1 MKKILSIAVA
11 IAAAII
17 IAVVTT
23 SLVTKPKEN
32 PGTEQGPE
40 KYSVTFVIDEDAENK
55 PQDLSE
61 VESGS
66 KITEP
71 TPAPTLEGYTFAGWY
86 NEPVGG
92 EKWDFGN
99 KTVTEDVTLY
109 AQWTENG
116 ETPPPPVQKYTV
128 TFDLNK
134 SGATG
139 GPAPITNV
147 ESGSTV
153 ERPTEIPQATGF
165 TFDDWYKAADG
176 TAKWNFDTDV
186 VTQNTTIYAHWTD
199 NGVTPPAQEYTVT
212 FDYNYENKGTY
223 QTAQTVNGK
232 VTAPAE
238 NPERT
243 GYTFEGWYEETGCTN
258 RFNFSTTITEAKTLY
273 ANWTKNAEAGQN
285 VTVTFQTNGG
295 STVDAQTF
303 TAGGTATKPSTDP
316 TYGDNVFCGWYSD
329 PDCTQEYDFEDPV
342 NANITIYALWKHWV
356 SKESVAVG
364 SIITSAQSAIGSD
377 GKLATE
383 YQYNDHITFPVGMK
397 PESGNMN
404 TQGKSP
410 ITLTISGDGLYE
422 IYIHGTG
429 ASSTDPS
436 QLFIRNQND
445 GSAEALATSNS
456 GGKNA
461 VIEVSLKNIKA
472 GTYYV
477 FSEKSVRIDQFVI
490 REFVPLD
497 QSGNPG
503 GEQGGGGQGGQEE
516 STYTVTF
523 DLNPGGTYKV
533 VSKIQPTSTIDRPQ
547 PNPSRYGYEFDGWH
561 TDPVNNS
568 PWDFDNG
575 QVTKSFTLYAH
586 WKVDSSVETNPDVTE
601 LVTVKYIVNGSEYF
615 TQRVEKGQKTTQPKD
630 PSEDNKQFVGWYE
643 TDPATLFN
651 FDTPIVEDTNLT
663 AKFADLAALQVKVLS
678 TGAYNESLYVTWED
692 NSPESAQVE
701 YKAVG
706 ATDWI
711 KVDAPLVRKDADGN
725 ARVDIVGLKA
735 GNYDVKITT
744 SANVTS
750 ELPGAIAVAAYDRS
764 GYAHFNYT
772 SGIGAYNDDGTL
784 KDNALV
790 IYVTEQNKNTVMD
803 EVCAANDDL
812 TMFNIPYSGHGT
824 DLSSKTAS
832 GIGWWLNNNQY
843 TANNAASSKDKTPS
857 NTYDAA
863 NGSRLGFK
871 MVSRPIAIRIIG
883 KVTAPEGLTAYNS
896 VECGGTPGDNGNMAR
911 MKNLKNITIEGIG
924 DDAVISGWGLHF
936 IAGTD
941 AQNGQGTSFE
951 VRNVTFFEYT
961 EDAVGMEGQQSGS
974 TITAGVERCWIHNNT
989 FLPGHCA
996 NAAES
1001 DKKEGDGSCDFKR
1014 GQYLTVAYNW
1024 FEYCHKTNLVGSSD
1038 SSLQYNLTYH
1048 HNVWWQCGSR
1058 IPLTRQANVHFY
1070 NNYIYGD
1077 ATETSTPYSWIS
1089 KPGLSYVHSLRA
1101 NCYIFSEAN
1110 YYDGCKNVTDGK
1122 SGGEAK
1128 GWNNIY
1134 YSTFGTNTIT
1144 DVTSR
1149 EQTVSNSC
1157 AYNGTSYSKF
1167 DTDENL
1173 FYYDKANNVS
1183 RCLLDNAVT
1192 ARQKDL
1198 MYSGANGHG
1207 SNSVDLQIS
1216 MPDGALQIPDNGKL
1230 TITMGANQQGI
1241 IFNGANSGKYK
1252 GMGIIFTLSAE
1263 AALTITT
1270 TSTGDPA
1277 PDIISVDGIVYA
1289 HKFEGTLQIVLPAG
1303 TYIVASGQKDKET
1316 TITAM
1321 AFENTAAS
1329 SQARIDAAKAAI
1341 EKLPEATG
1349 VQLSDAADIKAA
1361 RTAYNSLTAA
1371 EKKTFDEQLVTKL
1384 TDCENKLSELQ
1395 IQNVRDLIGA
1405 IGEVTAESYPEIEAA
1420 QNAYNALNAA
1430 QQAQLTAEKAILDQA
1445 VADFAQYAVHSL
1457 IDSITEWKG
1466 KVDGVTATDRAQVE
1480 ALIKDGES
1488 LESLYDG
1495 LDNGEDGGTNEQE
1508 RVTNYGDLT
1517 AGMATLAEYQ
1527 NVFVF
1532 EDALD
1537 AFTSTTVTSADASKV
1552 AALKKAYEALTPEH
1566 QGALSSEKT
1575 QKYNDIIKSY
1585 TDLMSQSVAVSFV
1598 DGKPS
1603 NAIFEQVGEKKN
1615 AKGEKFFVHAA
1626 NQEFASGAKFESTTD
1641 MKLTLTVKMELKLYF
1656 NIKSNQNIKIDNTLY
1671 NTAADGEDKYV
1682 VTITLDV
1689 GEHHITRGDG
1699 EIYLYYA
1706 TLTPAA

>member
-1 MKKILSIAVA
+1 MKKIISIAVA
-11 IAAAII
+11 VAAAII

-23 SLVTKPKEN
+23 SLVTMPKEN
-32 PGTEQGPE
+32 PGEEQGPE
-40 KYSVTFVIDEDAENK
+40 KYSVTFVIKEEAENK
-55 PQDLSE
+55 PQDLSG

-71 TPAPTLEGYTFAGWY
+71 TPSPTLEGYTFAGWY

-99 KTVTEDVTLY
+99 NTVTEDVTLY

-116 ETPPPPVQKYTV
+116 ETPP
-128 TFDLNK
+128 
-134 SGATG
+134 
-139 GPAPITNV
+139 
-147 ESGSTV
+147 
-153 ERPTEIPQATGF
+153 
-165 TFDDWYKAADG
+165 
-176 TAKWNFDTDV
+176 
-186 VTQNTTIYAHWTD
+186 
-199 NGVTPPAQEYTVT
+199 TPPSTTEYTVT

-223 QTAQTVNGK
+223 QKAQTVNGK
-232 VTAPAE
+232 ITAPAE

-273 ANWTKNAEAGQN
+273 ANWTKNAGTGEN

-329 PDCTQEYDFEDPV
+329 PDCTQEYDFGEPV

-356 SKESVAVG
+356 SESSVNFG
-364 SIITSAQSAIGSD
+364 DLLSKTSSIVDPANS
-377 GKLATE
+377 KLTQG
-383 YQYNDHITFPVGMK
+383 YQYNEYIYIPVGMK
-397 PESGNMN
+397 PEAANIN
-404 TQGKSP
+404 TQAAASP
-410 ITLTISGDGLYE
+410 IVITLPAGNLYE
-422 IYIHGTG
+422 IVITGTG
-429 ASSTDPS
+429 AS
-436 QLFIRNQND
+436 
-445 GSAEALATSNS
+445 GS
-456 GGKNA
+456 GKLC
-461 VIEVSLKNIKA
+461 SLKFTDVEDPESA
-472 GTYYV
+472 GLKTSDSVTNGNSIGDFTITNLEAKTYYIYTTN
-477 FSEKSVRIDQFVI
+477 SVRITKFEI
-490 REFVPLD
+490 HKLVPLD
-497 QSGNPG
+497 RSGNPG
-503 GEQGGGGQGGQEE
+503 GEQGGGQGGQEE

-523 DLNPGGTYKV
+523 DLNPGGTYQV
-533 VSKIQPTSTIDRPQ
+533 ISKIQPTSTIDRPAS
-547 PNPSRYGYEFDGWH
+547 NPSRYGYEFDGWH

-601 LVTVKYIVNGSEYF
+601 LVTVKYIVEGSEYF

-651 FDTPIVEDTNLT
+651 FDTPIAKDTNLT

-735 GNYDVKITT
+735 GSYNVKITT

-772 SGIGAYNDDGTL
+772 AGVGAYNDDGTL

-824 DLSSKTAS
+824 DLSNKKAS

-843 TANNAASSKDKTPS
+843 TASNATSSKDSTPS

-863 NGSRLGFK
+863 NGGRLGFK

-883 KVTAPEGLTAYNS
+883 KVTAPEGLTAYDS

-1014 GQYLTVAYNW
+1014 GQYLTVSYNW
-1024 FEYCHKTNLVGSSD
+1024 FEYCHKTNLVGSQD
-1038 SSLQYNLTYH
+1038 SSMQFNLTYH

-1070 NNYIYGD
+1070 NNYVYGD
-1077 ATETSTPYSWIS
+1077 ATESSTPYSWIS
-1089 KPGLSYVHSLRA
+1089 KPDLSYVHSLRA

-1134 YSTFGTNTIT
+1134 YSTFGTNAIT

-1149 EQTVSNSC
+1149 EQAVPNSC

-1216 MPDGALQIPDNGKL
+1216 MPDGALVIPDNGKL
-1230 TITMGANQQGI
+1230 TITMGANRQGI
-1241 IFNGANSGKYK
+1241 IFNGANNGKYK

-1341 EKLPEATG
+1341 EKLPEAAE
-1349 VQLSDAADIKAA
+1349 VQLTNAADIKAA

-1371 EKKTFDEQLVTKL
+1371 EKKTFDEQNAALVKKL
-1384 TDCENKLSELQ
+1384 TDCEAKLSELQ
-1395 IQNVRDLIGA
+1395 IQNVRSLIEA
-1405 IGEVTAESYPEIEAA
+1405 IGEVTAESYPKIEAA
-1420 QNAYNALNAA
+1420 QNAYNALNAT
-1430 QQAQLTAEKAILDQA
+1430 QQAQLTAEKATLDKA
-1445 VADFAQYAVHSL
+1445 VADFAQYAVQSL

-1466 KVDGVTATDRAQVE
+1466 KVEGVTATDRAQVE
-1480 ALIKDGES
+1480 ALIKEGES

-1495 LDNGEDGGTNEQE
+1495 LDSGEDGGTNEQAE
-1508 RVTNYGDLT
+1508 VTNYADLT
-1517 AGMATLAEYQ
+1517 AGMATLAGYQ

-1532 EDALD
+1532 EDALE
-1537 AFTSTTVTSADASKV
+1537 AFDSTTVTSADASKV
-1552 AALKKAYEALTPEH
+1552 AALKKAYEALTTE
-1566 QGALSSEKT
+1566 QQQALTSEQT
-1575 QKYNDIIKSY
+1575 QKYEAIMQSY

-1689 GEHHITRGDG
+1689 GEHHITRGNG